1 MIFNGTFKIVST
13 NIITGEKKE
22 LEKGN
27 VITNRF
33 YREVLEDGSN
43 SSIGFYLW
51 TSPYEMTRS
60 RRRITT
66 EASALFLNDAYGY
79 IPDSDWFARYVIAE
93 DNQPGYF
100 ETRARLDPPASG
112 IRVIRSLMMTGTQSR
127 TDNITGLLPEYGPN
141 TITDIRTTN
150 MSSSVS
156 KLAIYAFVTLD
167 DDCIQSDIEVFD
179 IYYRLVFDNNYA
191 DVNLSKT
198 ALEIIGKQSTAR
210 MPAINN
216 VGNHIMSTPIEPP
229 AMSNEGPVNFIT
241 GTLTPTGVN
250 PTNGDFWYDYGNIIP
265 ASVVS
270 DGYTRTYSASLEK
283 DHHVGKLI
291 STLYLSG
298 YNMGGYV
305 SGYKNIHQ
313 NGERTIGN
321 THSHNDI
328 ALKPFFDPSN
338 LARGTGYCDMT
349 STQIPEFP
357 EFIEVEIVES
367 GSSETAQ
374 YRIRK
379 YPYTGFYKNTYE
391 VLPIEVPNLGQIVI
405 YEGSWRGGIHQN
417 GTDYMHGFLT
427 GRAGIHPSVSG
438 LSYNSSEQHNTIIG
452 RMGINEYSGIREY
465 SEYELLGY
473 DKDGLSIQSL
483 SGSIRSIN
491 RFKNPQFAAT
501 NIIQVEVEEDT
512 GYIYAACKDTGLY
525 RVNSTMTSSVK
536 IIPLGVAAGEKCYG
550 FGMYQDKK
558 IAWFDSGIYYSIDNG
573 ATWTTTAHPDY
584 DANGLDKTKIIGIRA
599 DLTSIT
605 PNILVLFSTYDGT
618 FTSDQTKILA
628 AWWSPTIFN
637 ILNVSPPMYNSGVS
651 PSFTGIDYT
660 MFLNGTFYLTYGGA
674 VVSSANGVSIQ
685 RVLFNTSTLTT
696 EFSFQS
702 SSVNGIP
709 KVIKKNGNDYLLTS
723 NGGTLYVFNMTDSL
737 LESSIPNYGHN
748 IWYVNSLNMGFS
760 PYYYSI
766 LSSGLV
772 LYRGTS
778 SYTNNMWN
786 SGSVHNIRTDVIRET
801 ADTIVTKVINPF
813 YNSSS
818 KWLFEKVYG
827 WDGNQFTTSTT
838 TPKTISSGVNLFN
851 GITLEFTG
859 LLNVSDFVSGDKF
872 SAIRAKGM
880 VKDNA
885 SLAKIF
891 FSNSHFIKS
900 QKYYQSGTISPSSS
914 FKKLGKFEFEE
925 ANVRYDDSHF
935 YIDSR
940 STPYDF
946 LTTRK
951 IPQEAGTMRI
961 VAENMI
967 DGGYAVLFNIDGPN
981 NNENSSFG
989 ISIYKTGTGLKCRIT
1004 SAGPSYQRGD
1014 MVSPNTSYTEQ
1025 SISAGDVIEVVWSP
1039 GSTKKVFS
1047 LKINGTVISS
1057 GLNFDGAYGVTNS
1070 SQMTLYYVPLTIA
1083 YPSQQ
1088 PEIQVIKP
1096 EFRYDSTSTQIA
1108 IPLSEFHLNDSA
1120 LAINGNNYGVG
1131 GDTTIYVNGFLSE
1144 NTGINATD
1152 RSIIVGHCSIDNIS
1166 GTIYFSRDDENKGYS
1181 AEYFY
1186 YKDSV

>member
-33 YREVLEDGSN
+33 YRDILEDGSN
-43 SSIGFYLW
+43 ASVGFYLW
-51 TSPYEMTRS
+51 TSPHEMEIS

-79 IPDSDWFARYVIAE
+79 IPNTDWFARYIIAE
-93 DNQPGYF
+93 ENQPGYF

-112 IRVIRSLMMTGTQSR
+112 VRIIRSLMMTSTQSR
-127 TDNITGLLPEYGPN
+127 SDGITGLLPEYGPN

-150 MSSSVS
+150 MSSNVS

-179 IYYRLVFDNNYA
+179 IYYRLIFDNNYA

-241 GTLTPTGVN
+241 GTLTPTGIN

-305 SGYKNIHQ
+305 SGYKNIHRT
-313 NGERTIGN
+313 GERTIGN

-374 YRIRK
+374 YKIRK

-438 LSYNSSEQHNTIIG
+438 LSYNSSQQQSTIIG

-483 SGSIRSIN
+483 SGSVRSIN

-501 NIIQVEVEEDT
+501 NIIQVEVEKDT
-512 GYIYAACKDTGLY
+512 GYMYVACKDTGLY
-525 RVNSTMTSSVK
+525 IVNSTMTSSVK
-536 IIPLGVAAGEKCYG
+536 VIPLGVGSSEKCYG
-550 FGMYQDKK
+550 FGIYEDKK

-637 ILNVSPPMYNSGVS
+637 ILNVSPSMYDSGVS

-660 MFLNGTFYLTYGGA
+660 MFLNGTFYITYGGA
-674 VVSSANGVSIQ
+674 IVSGANGVSMQ
-685 RVLFNTSTLTT
+685 RVLFNTSTLAT
-696 EFSFQS
+696 EFSFES

-709 KVIKKNGNDYLLTS
+709 KVIKKNGKDYLLTS
-723 NGGTLYVFNMTDSL
+723 NGSTLYVFNMTDSL
-737 LESSIPNYGHN
+737 LESSTPNYGHN
-748 IWYVNSLNMGFS
+748 IGYVNSLNMGFS

-778 SYTNNMWN
+778 DYSRNIWN
-786 SGSVHNIRTDVIRET
+786 SASVHNIRTDVIRET
-801 ADTIVTKVINPF
+801 ANIIVTKVINPF

-827 WDGNQFTTSTT
+827 WDGNQFTTSVT
-838 TPKTISSGVNLFN
+838 TPKIISSGINSFN
-851 GITLEFTG
+851 GITLDFTG

-880 VKDNA
+880 AKDNA

-900 QKYYQSGTISPSSS
+900 EKRTESGLITPSTS
-914 FKKLGKFEFEE
+914 FNKLPMFEFEE
-925 ANVRYDDSHF
+925 GNIEYTPTHF
-935 YIDSR
+935 KINSR
-940 STPYDF
+940 TTPYDF
-946 LTTRK
+946 FTTRR
-951 IPQEAGTMRI
+951 IPQEAGTMKI
-961 VAENMI
+961 TIENMTE
-967 DGGYAVLFNIDGPN
+967 GGYAVLFNIGAPN
-981 NNENSSFG
+981 DYRNSSFG
-989 ISIYKTGTGLKCRIT
+989 ITIYKTGLGIKCRVA
-1004 SAGPSYQRGD
+1004 SKSPSYRRD
-1014 MVSPNTSYTEQ
+1014 SMITPNTSYSE
-1025 SISAGDVIEVVWSP
+1025 ISLSVGDIVEVNWIP
-1039 GSTKKVFS
+1039 GSTRRIFS
-1047 LKINGTVISS
+1047 LKVNGSIIVS
-1057 GLNFDGAYGVTNS
+1057 GVNFDGTTESTNS
-1070 SQMTLYYVPLTIA
+1070 ASLTLYYVPLTIS
-1083 YPSQQ
+1083 YPLQQ
-1088 PEIQVIKP
+1088 ETLDIIKP
-1096 EFRYDSTSTQIA
+1096 EFRYDSTSSQIA
-1108 IPLSEFHLNDSA
+1108 IPLYDFHNSDNSLS
-1120 LAINGNNYGVG
+1120 INGNNYGIG
-1131 GDTTIYVNGFLSE
+1131 GDTTVYVNGFLSE
-1144 NTGINATD
+1144 NTGITLDN
-1152 RSIIVGHCSIDNIS
+1152 RGIIVGHCRIDNLS
-1166 GTIYFSRDDENKGYS
+1166 GTVYFSRDDENRNYS
-1181 AEYFY
+1181 IEYFY
-1186 YKDSV
+1186 YKDSI